1 VDSINDVT
9 RGQLQTIKET
19 RKHESKIIADLK
31 KRKLVKMQKV
41 ISFKISKGPQFALEI
56 TKEETDLTA
65 EMLTSGSWK
74 TANFKPY
81 NFKALGADQ
90 HAGALHPLNKVRHEF
105 RQIFFE
111 MGFVEMPTNQYVET
125 GFWNFDALYVPQQH
139 PARDLQ
145 DTFYI
150 SDPKT
155 GDRPRPVSSEDKA
168 NYDEYFENIRNV
180 HEQGKFGSI
189 GYRYKWAEEE
199 TQRQVTIDCTA
210 YRWLC

>member
-74 TANFKPY
+74 TANFSELKS
-81 NFKALGADQ
+81 
-90 HAGALHPLNKVRHEF
+90 
-105 RQIFFE
+105 
-111 MGFVEMPTNQYVET
+111 TN
-125 GFWNFDALYVPQQH
+125 
-139 PARDLQ
+139 
-145 DTFYI
+145 
-150 SDPKT
+150 
-155 GDRPRPVSSEDKA
+155 
-168 NYDEYFENIRNV
+168 
-180 HEQGKFGSI
+180 
-189 GYRYKWAEEE
+189 
-199 TQRQVTIDCTA
+199 
-210 YRWLC
+210 LCR